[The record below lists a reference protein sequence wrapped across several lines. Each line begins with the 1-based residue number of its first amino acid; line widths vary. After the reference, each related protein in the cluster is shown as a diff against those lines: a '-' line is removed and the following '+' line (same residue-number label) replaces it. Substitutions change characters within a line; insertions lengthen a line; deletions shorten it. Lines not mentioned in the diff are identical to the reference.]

1 MMIDD
6 NDIYCD
12 EVLTIRVIDTG
23 NYDNRYHDYV
33 KTIISNNY
41 Q

>member
-12 EVLTIRVIDTG
+12 EAITIRVIDTE
-23 NYDNRYHDYV
+23 NNDNRYHDYV
-33 KTIISNNY
+33 TIIISNDY
-41 Q
+41 